1 MVQLAHAFQVC
12 AGWCKAIA
20 SMSQTT
26 GRQTLMVWLNSGLT
40 IWLLYWK
47 RVRVHNGRL
56 QERMS
61 TTSLMKAELRTL
73 SQEST
78 RSYPANGMSQVRHN
92 MTLERGESLKRKK
105 RFLPTTAFVR
115 NFGNPWPVRLGV
127 ELQQA
132 EMKDGNP

>member
-1 MVQLAHAFQVC
+1 
-12 AGWCKAIA
+12 
-20 SMSQTT
+20 
-26 GRQTLMVWLNSGLT
+26 
-40 IWLLYWK
+40 
-47 RVRVHNGRL
+47 
-56 QERMS
+56 
-61 TTSLMKAELRTL
+61 MKAELRTL